1 MLKRSYDNKKAA
13 LFLLSTHCYDS
24 SAVAFYYAVF
34 QRMMYALD
42 HAEKRPLHYDSQN
55 PLNEDIHFK
64 ILTEIK
70 NRLPGKEEEGF
81 EGQFMKLLGY
91 RKKADYSLEPISQ
104 DDCLDCRELYD
115 WLIGRLDR
123 YFPIKEG

>member
-13 LFLLSTHCYDS
+13 LFLLSVHCYDS

-42 HAEKRPLHYDSQN
+42 HAEKRPLHFDSQN

-64 ILTEIK
+64 ILSEIQ
-70 NRLPGKEEEGF
+70 NRLPGKESELYAE
-81 EGQFMKLLGY
+81 QFMKLFNY
-91 RKKADYSLEPISQ
+91 RKKADYQMDSISL
-104 DDCLDCRELYD
+104 DDCLICRDLYD
-115 WLIGRLDR
+115 WLIGKMNR
-123 YFPIKEG
+123 YFPIKGD